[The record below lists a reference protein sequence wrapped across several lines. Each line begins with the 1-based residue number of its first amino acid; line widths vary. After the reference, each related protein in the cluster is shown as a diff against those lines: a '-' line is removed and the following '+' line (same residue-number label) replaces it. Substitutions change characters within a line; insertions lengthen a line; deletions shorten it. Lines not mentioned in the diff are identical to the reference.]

1 MGPNVTVPKYFV
13 SKKTRFYVCCNY
25 SVPRSVN
32 PTVVLMYAANTALD
46 RSGDLRSGKTTVY
59 SKKPSSI
66 VITRY
71 DEDNQMFLVTHCD
84 CLQGLFISPHSLSVN
99 GSRSIVP
106 GETIR
111 SLRFVLRLEVANI
124 L

>member
-1 MGPNVTVPKYFV
+1 
-13 SKKTRFYVCCNY
+13 
-25 SVPRSVN
+25 
-32 PTVVLMYAANTALD
+32 MYAANTALD

-59 SKKPSSI
+59 SEKPSSI

-84 CLQGLFISPHSLSVN
+84 CLRGPFISPHSLSVN